1 MHFPDKQSYKKKI
14 DKYELA
20 REELASTEL
29 SPLIRT
35 LSINKLTPVHTK

>member
-1 MHFPDKQSYKKKI
+1 MHFPDKQSYKQKI